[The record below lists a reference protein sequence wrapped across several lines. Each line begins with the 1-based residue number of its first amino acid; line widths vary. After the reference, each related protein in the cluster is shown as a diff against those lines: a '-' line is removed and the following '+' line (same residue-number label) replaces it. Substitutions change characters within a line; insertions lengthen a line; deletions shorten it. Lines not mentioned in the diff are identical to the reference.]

1 MWSHLR
7 CLYFVNV
14 VQILTQQIPAFNCK
28 HFKCKVI
35 SSGLKAFL
43 FKYFK
48 YETEISV
55 IVAFQSLNGR
65 SVKPCY
71 SVEKQYLHTRRVL
84 QRKLRKISRTKLLKL
99 QLNNKEIQIINLL
112 PLKNTNTHLKNK
124 TTLCHAKKVFAHQT
138 LTD

>member
-7 CLYFVNV
+7 CLYFANV
-14 VQILTQQIPAFNCK
+14 VQILTQQISPFNCK
-28 HFKCKVI
+28 HFKCKVS

-55 IVAFQSLNGR
+55 IVGFHRHNGR

-71 SVEKQYLHTRRVL
+71 SMEKQYLHTRRVL
-84 QRKLRKISRTKLLKL
+84 QRKL
-99 QLNNKEIQIINLL
+99 
-112 PLKNTNTHLKNK
+112 
-124 TTLCHAKKVFAHQT
+124 
-138 LTD
+138 